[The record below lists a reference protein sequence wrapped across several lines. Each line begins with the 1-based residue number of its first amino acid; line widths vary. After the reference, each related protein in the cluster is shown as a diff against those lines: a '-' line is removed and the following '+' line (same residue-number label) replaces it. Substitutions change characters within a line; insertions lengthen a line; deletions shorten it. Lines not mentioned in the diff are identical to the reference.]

1 MSKNASKNASKT
13 DNPQRFYLMLP
24 PLEEAGDFPD
34 RLADALDRADVAC
47 VLAPLVAR
55 DEGSAKKIVKALIA
69 VTEPRGV
76 ALLIDDAAIVARSG
90 ADGAHVRVTGETLE
104 KALTA
109 AIETLKP
116 ERIVGAGGL
125 KAKHDAMVAGE
136 FDVDYIS
143 FGDPAPDGYTPP
155 VEQTLERVSWWAD
168 IFNVPCVAFAPTIA
182 DVAAL
187 GRAGADFVALREAI
201 WNDPR
206 GAGDAM
212 SEAQALLDANPAQ
225 AGQG

>member
-1 MSKNASKNASKT
+1 M
-13 DNPQRFYLMLP
+13 
-24 PLEEAGDFPD
+24 
-34 RLADALDRADVAC
+34 
-47 VLAPLVAR
+47 
-55 DEGSAKKIVKALIA
+55 
-69 VTEPRGV
+69 
-76 ALLIDDAAIVARSG
+76 
-90 ADGAHVRVTGETLE
+90 RVTGETLE

-116 ERIVGAGGL
+116 DRIVGAGGL